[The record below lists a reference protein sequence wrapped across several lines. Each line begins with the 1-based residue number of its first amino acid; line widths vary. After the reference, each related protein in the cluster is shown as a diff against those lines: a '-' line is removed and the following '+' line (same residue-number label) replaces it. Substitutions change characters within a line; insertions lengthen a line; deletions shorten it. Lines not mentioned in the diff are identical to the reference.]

1 MAIIPAMT
9 TGMIDFM
16 ISSGLITLI
25 AAIPVP
31 LLAVPYA
38 APSAE
43 TNENE
48 RSDHAL
54 QSGRAL
60 KKRRKPPS
68 SPLKTMADVAPIT
81 PKNATY
87 AGLSSDIVFK
97 FKLKC
102 PRLYTASYKM
112 AERKDEHGDHET

>member
-54 QSGRAL
+54 AKWKSAKKAKETAFLTTKNHGRCSTHHAKERHVRWL
-60 KKRRKPPS
+60 
-68 SPLKTMADVAPIT
+68 
-81 PKNATY
+81 
-87 AGLSSDIVFK
+87 VF
-97 FKLKC
+97 
-102 PRLYTASYKM
+102 
-112 AERKDEHGDHET
+112 